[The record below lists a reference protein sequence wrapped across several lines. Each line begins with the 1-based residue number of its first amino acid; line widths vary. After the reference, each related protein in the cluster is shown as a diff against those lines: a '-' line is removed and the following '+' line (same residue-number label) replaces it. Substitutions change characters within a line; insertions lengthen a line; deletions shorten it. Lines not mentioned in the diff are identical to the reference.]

1 VVKSLNVRPE
11 TIKDLEENIRKKLL
25 ALGFFNDIL
34 DMTKNAQ
41 VTKAKFD
48 KYDYVKF

>member
-1 VVKSLNVRPE
+1 M
-11 TIKDLEENIRKKLL
+11 LL
-25 ALGFFNDIL
+25 DFFNDIL

-48 KYDYVKF
+48 KYDYVKFKKLSRESNNQQ